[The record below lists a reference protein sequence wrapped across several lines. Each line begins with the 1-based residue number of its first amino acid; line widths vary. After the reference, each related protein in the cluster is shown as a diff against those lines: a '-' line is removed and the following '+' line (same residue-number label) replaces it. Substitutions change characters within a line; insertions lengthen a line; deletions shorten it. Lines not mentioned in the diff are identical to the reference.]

1 MFTVTGKGREN
12 FSDCHLQALAQ
23 APFELLRLSAQEE
36 AFHDLRSVQLAAQ
49 DECIPDLAAFL
60 GSGSQTVGFPCSPIK
75 VFAIQDGGSSM
86 LPSVAALERYA
97 GLTGRLANERSCG
110 MILLASGFAWGLLPP
125 TQRTWWLPSTMSKL
139 VKKYAINLQG
149 CSLASVI
156 LPAIWLSHLDRW
168 SFQKPCK
175 HSNALGKTS
184 GVRSKPPEVHRS
196 LLVCTCDPWR
206 FQKFLTQSACWAKN
220 GGHTLGLL
228 HLNLARLPELQL
240 CSQLRLCSRPACGEL
255 PSPCL
260 SEKPWWM

>member
-1 MFTVTGKGREN
+1 MARVLIEIGTGKSNLLIFTEASEDRSPQFIRETTRKISWEMWQCLAPEELGARAKALCQFVNRVLGQHNIKEATSWTVTVTGKGREN

-110 MILLASGFAWGLLPP
+110 MILLASGFAWGLSA
-125 TQRTWWLPSTMSKL
+125 TNAEDMVASFDYEQAGEKIR
-139 VKKYAINLQG
+139 NQ
-149 CSLASVI
+149 LAGLFAGFSD
-156 LPAIWLSHLDRW
+156 LTSDLTEP
-168 SFQKPCK
+168 
-175 HSNALGKTS
+175 LGQM
-184 GVRSKPPEVHRS
+184 E
-196 LLVCTCDPWR
+196 
-206 FQKFLTQSACWAKN
+206 
-220 GGHTLGLL
+220 
-228 HLNLARLPELQL
+228 LPEALQAL
-240 CSQLRLCSRPACGEL
+240 QRFGENIR
-255 PSPCL
+255 S
-260 SEKPWWM
+260 SEQTA